1 MFTCKSLIEENILYF
16 ILLILLFLFLYIS
29 FFIIPYNLYSNRFEN
44 FNNQNETNMIDYY
57 VIHIRSYTKR
67 YKNILNN
74 QSKLN
79 QGIKIFDGVIGKNLD
94 LNDLSMFDPELKMN
108 FDYTYINEIG
118 CYLSHI
124 MLIKSLIGKDNGY
137 TVVFE
142 DDFIILDNNLHKK
155 INNILNTISDD
166 FDLIYLGN
174 LSTNYKN
181 KYKNDIYYIDAN
193 NNLWGTHAYIIN
205 NKNAQKIYNLIL
217 NMDKAI
223 DNKYKELI
231 DKKLLNAFTIFP
243 VLIEQNKGDINS
255 LIR

>member
-1 MFTCKSLIEENILYF
+1 MFRCKSLIEENILYF

-142 DDFIILDNNLHKK
+142 DDFVIIDDNLNESI
-155 INNILNTISDD
+155 INIISKLIDD
-166 FDLIYLGN
+166 FDIIFLGN
-174 LSTNYKN
+174 L
-181 KYKNDIYYIDAN
+181 N
-193 NNLWGTHAYIIN
+193 NNHDNNIIDNIYSINPNIPLWGTHAYLIN
-205 NKNAQKIYNLIL
+205 NKNAKKIYNKLL
-217 NMDKAI
+217 NMDLAI
-223 DNKYKELI
+223 DNKFKKLIDDKELNG
-231 DKKLLNAFTIFP
+231 LTIYP
-243 VLIEQNKGDINS
+243 ILVDQERHEYES
-255 LIR
+255 SIR